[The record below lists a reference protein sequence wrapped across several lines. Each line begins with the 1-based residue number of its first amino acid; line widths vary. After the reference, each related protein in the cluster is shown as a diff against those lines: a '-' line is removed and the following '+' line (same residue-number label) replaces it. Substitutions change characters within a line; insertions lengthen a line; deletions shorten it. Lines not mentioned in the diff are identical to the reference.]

1 LSIELDY
8 VKNKHERNMIVMN
21 NAQNINNGTERLQ
34 MLGYG
39 LVKISDI
46 NSGANFTICFQ
57 RGVGVPLIQNIIELY
72 KKEIINK
79 RQGNSI
85 IPLEDFTIFIQ
96 YFKNNED
103 ISVIIY
109 MEEKDQS
116 VNFGRLYFLSKK
128 INQKLISN
136 ALITEII
143 DVFEKEIEIPRSE
156 GIIALFVIGSAG
168 SPFISKINKARSNI
182 ADHEVH
188 IGGFI
193 SALLSFSNT
202 IIGEE
207 TGAKLKEINFGN
219 QQFYVISKSNVIFA
233 FLVESM
239 NSLLQRYMY
248 LIADEFLYEYKE
260 YIKDFSGDVTPF
272 APFEKIINQY
282 FII

>member
-1 LSIELDY
+1 MIAM
-8 VKNKHERNMIVMN
+8 NKV
-21 NAQNINNGTERLQ
+21 QNISKNSEKLQ
-34 MLGYG
+34 MLGYS
-39 LVKISDI
+39 LLNISDI
-46 NSGANFTICFQ
+46 NSRGNFKIEFQ
-57 RGVGVPLIQNIIELY
+57 KGIGVPLLQNVLELY
-72 KKEIINK
+72 MKEIINK
-79 RQGNSI
+79 KQGNSI
-85 IPLEDFTIFIQ
+85 IPLADFTIFIQ
-96 YFKNNED
+96 YFKNNDED

-109 MEEKDQS
+109 MEEKEQS
-116 VNFGRLYFLSKK
+116 INFGRMYFLSKK
-128 INQKLISN
+128 INQMVISK
-136 ALITEII
+136 ASISDII
-143 DVFEKEIEIPRSE
+143 DVFDQEIEIPRTE
-156 GIIALFVIGSAG
+156 GIIAMFVIGSAG
-168 SPFISKINKARSNI
+168 SPFISKINKNRTNI

-248 LIADEFLYEYKE
+248 LIADEFLYQYKD
-260 YIKDFSGDVTPF
+260 YIKAFSGDVTPF
-272 APFEKIINQY
+272 AAFEKNINQY

>member
-1 LSIELDY
+1 
-8 VKNKHERNMIVMN
+8 MIAMN
-21 NAQNINNGTERLQ
+21 NPQNINNGTEKLQ

-39 LVKISDI
+39 LVTISDI
-46 NSGANFTICFQ
+46 NSGANFTISFQ
-57 RGVGVPLIQNIIELY
+57 RGVGVPLIQNLIELY

-128 INQKLISN
+128 INRKLISN
-136 ALITEII
+136 ASITEIAE
-143 DVFEKEIEIPRSE
+143 VFEKEIEIPRSE
-156 GIIALFVIGSAG
+156 GIIAVFVIGSAG

-207 TGAKLKEINFGN
+207 TGAKLKEI
-219 QQFYVISKSNVIFA
+219 
-233 FLVESM
+233 
-239 NSLLQRYMY
+239 
-248 LIADEFLYEYKE
+248 
-260 YIKDFSGDVTPF
+260 
-272 APFEKIINQY
+272 
-282 FII
+282 

>member
-1 LSIELDY
+1 
-8 VKNKHERNMIVMN
+8 MIAMN
-21 NAQNINNGTERLQ
+21 NAQNSNNGSEKLQ

-39 LVKISDI
+39 ILMISDI
-46 NSGANFTICFQ
+46 SSSAKFDIGFQ
-57 RGVGVPLIQNIIELY
+57 KGIGVPLIQNIIELY

-79 RQGNSI
+79 KQGNSI
-85 IPLEDFTIFIQ
+85 IPLDDFTIFIQ
-96 YFKNNED
+96 YFKNSEDD

-116 VNFGRLYFLSKK
+116 VSFGSLYLLSKK
-128 INQKLISN
+128 INQKVVSN
-136 ALITEII
+136 ASITEII
-143 DVFEKEIEIPRSE
+143 EVFENTVQIPRSE
-156 GIIALFVIGSAG
+156 GIIAIFVIGSAG

-233 FLVESM
+233 FLVDNM

-248 LIADEFLYEYKE
+248 LIADEFLYQYKD
-260 YIKDFSGDVTPF
+260 YLKNFNGDVTPF
-272 APFEKIINQY
+272 NEFEKNINQY

>member
-1 LSIELDY
+1 
-8 VKNKHERNMIVMN
+8 MIAMN
-21 NAQNINNGTERLQ
+21 NTQNINNGTEKLQ

-39 LVKISDI
+39 LLKISNV
-46 NSGANFTICFQ
+46 NSGGNFNITFQ
-57 RGVGVPLIQNIIELY
+57 KGIGVPLIQNIIELY

-103 ISVIIY
+103 DISVIIY

-116 VNFGRLYFLSKK
+116 VNFGRLYFISKK
-128 INQKLISN
+128 INQKIISN
-136 ALITEII
+136 ASTTEII
-143 DVFEKEIEIPRSE
+143 DAFEKEIEIPLTD
-156 GIIALFVIGSAG
+156 GIIAIFIIGSSG
-168 SPFISKINKARSNI
+168 SPFISKINKDRSNI
-182 ADHEVH
+182 VDHEVH

-233 FLVESM
+233 FLVENM
-239 NSLLQRYMY
+239 NSQLQRYMY
-248 LIADEFLYEYKE
+248 LIADEFLYKYKD
-260 YIKDFSGDVTPF
+260 YLKDFNGDVTPF
-272 APFEKIINQY
+272 NEFEKNINAY

>member
-1 LSIELDY
+1 
-8 VKNKHERNMIVMN
+8 MIAMN
-21 NAQNINNGTERLQ
+21 NAQNINNGSEKLQ

-39 LVKISDI
+39 LLNITDI
-46 NSGANFTICFQ
+46 NSGGDFNIIITKGI
-57 RGVGVPLIQNIIELY
+57 GIPLIQNVVELY
-72 KKEIINK
+72 KNEIINK

-85 IPLEDFTIFIQ
+85 IPLDDFTIFIQ
-96 YFKNNED
+96 YFKNNTDE

-128 INQKLISN
+128 INQKLISS
-136 ALITEII
+136 ASITEIV
-143 DVFEKEIEIPRSE
+143 DVFENEIEIPRSE
-156 GIIALFVIGSAG
+156 GIIAVFIIGSAG
-168 SPFISKINKARSNI
+168 SPFISKINKTRSNI

-219 QQFYVISKSNVIFA
+219 QQFYVISKNNVIFA
-233 FLVESM
+233 FLVENM

-248 LIADEFLYEYKE
+248 LIADEFLYIYKD
-260 YIKDFSGDVTPF
+260 YIKNFNGDVTPF
-272 APFEKIINQY
+272 NEFEKNINQY
-282 FII
+282 FLI

>member
-1 LSIELDY
+1 
-8 VKNKHERNMIVMN
+8 MN
-21 NAQNINNGTERLQ
+21 NTQNINNGTEKLQ

-39 LVKISDI
+39 LLKISNV
-46 NSGANFTICFQ
+46 NSGCNFNITFQ
-57 RGVGVPLIQNIIELY
+57 KGIGVPLIQNIIELY

-103 ISVIIY
+103 DISVIIY

-116 VNFGRLYFLSKK
+116 VNFGRLYFISKK
-128 INQKLISN
+128 INQKIISN
-136 ALITEII
+136 ASTTEII
-143 DVFEKEIEIPRSE
+143 DTFEKEIEIPLTD
-156 GIIALFVIGSAG
+156 GIIAIFIIGSSG

-233 FLVESM
+233 FLVENM
-239 NSLLQRYMY
+239 NSQLQRYMY
-248 LIADEFLYEYKE
+248 LIADEFLYKYKD
-260 YIKDFSGDVTPF
+260 YLKDFNGDVTPF
-272 APFEKIINQY
+272 NEFEKNINAY